1 MHSFNKNSN
10 KFFIDPKMYSTIQL
24 KSTTMI
30 INLIEEIQVSQ
41 ECYDIDRLIKFLY
54 YYYSDNY
61 GKV

>member
-1 MHSFNKNSN
+1 
-10 KFFIDPKMYSTIQL
+10 MYSTIQL
-24 KSTTMI
+24 KLSTMI

-54 YYYSDNY
+54 YYYNY